1 MKLLT
6 QDVKFDRDLI
16 VKYDR
21 PTARYTS
28 YPTAHA
34 LSSEFTEPRLYDC
47 IARSNQKKSPLS
59 LYFHIP
65 FCQSACYFC
74 GCNVIVTQ
82 TQKAIEPY
90 LNYLSKNIA
99 NVSELID
106 KDRKVSQLHWGGGTP
121 NYLSLAQVEALWNKI
136 HQHFTFE
143 ENAEISIEVNPR
155 YVDRNYIFLLGE
167 LGFNRISF
175 GIQDFNPQVQAA
187 VNRVQPEEL
196 LFNVMGWIREAGF
209 ESANV
214 DLIYGLPFQ
223 NLSTFTET
231 IEKTIK
237 LDPERVAVFNF
248 AYLPSMKPVQKNIA
262 EKDLPQA
269 EEKLAILQMAIEKLT
284 SNGYVFIGMDHF
296 AKPTNELAIAQREG
310 NLHRNFQGYTTLPDA
325 DLFGFGITSISML
338 DDVYFQNHKRLKD
351 YYQAIDAGNLPV
363 EKAVFLDSDD
373 MLRREVIME
382 LMCQFNLSKRQIE
395 AKYNIDFERYFA
407 GEQEHLQALEKDGL
421 VQVDAEQI
429 QVTPVGRLLIRN
441 IATVFDAYSRKNNVR
456 MLSRSI

>member
-16 VKYDR
+16 VKYDH
-21 PTARYTS
+21 PTPRYTS
-28 YPTAHA
+28 YPTAHG
-34 LSSEFTEPRLYDC
+34 LSNEFSETSLRDC
-47 IARSNQKKSPLS
+47 IARGNAKKSPLS

-90 LNYLSKNIA
+90 LNYLYKNIA
-99 NVSELID
+99 SVSQLID
-106 KDRKVSQLHWGGGTP
+106 KDRKVAQLHWGGGTP
-121 NYLSLAQVEALWNKI
+121 NYLNLHQVEALWNQI
-136 HQHFTFE
+136 HKYFTFE
-143 ENAEISIEVNPR
+143 DDAEISIEVNPR
-155 YVDRNYIFLLGE
+155 YVDRNYIFLLRE

-237 LDPERVAVFNF
+237 LDPERIAVFNF
-248 AYLPSMKPVQKNIA
+248 AYVPSMKAVQKNIA
-262 EKDLPQA
+262 EADLPQP

-284 SNGYVFIGMDHF
+284 TNGYVFIGMDHF
-296 AKPTNELAIAQREG
+296 AKPTNELAIAQQEG
-310 NLHRNFQGYTTLPDA
+310 KLHRNFQGYTTLPGA

-338 DDVYFQNHKRLKD
+338 NDVYFQNHKRLKD
-351 YYQAIDAGNLPV
+351 YYQAIEAGKMPV
-363 EKAVFLDSDD
+363 EKAVFLDFDD
-373 MLRREVIME
+373 TLRREIIME
-382 LMCQFNLSKRQIE
+382 LMCQFNLSKRHIE
-395 AKYNIDFERYFA
+395 EKYLLNFDRYFA
-407 GEQEHLQALEKDGL
+407 WEQEHLQTLEQDGL
-421 VQVDAEQI
+421 VQVDAEKI

-441 IATVFDAYSRKNNVR
+441 IATIFDARSRKNQLKV
-456 MLSRSI
+456 LSRSI

>member
-16 VKYDR
+16 VKYDH

-34 LSSEFTEPRLYDC
+34 LSSEFAEADLHEC
-47 IARSNQKKSPLS
+47 IARGNAKKAPLS

-74 GCNVIVTQ
+74 GCNVIITQ

-90 LNYLSKNIA
+90 LNYLYQNIDR
-99 NVSELID
+99 VSGLIA
-106 KDRKVSQLHWGGGTP
+106 KDRKVAQLHWGGGTP
-121 NYLSLAQVEALWNKI
+121 NYLNIHQVEALWNQI
-136 HQHFTFE
+136 HKYFTFE
-143 ENAEISIEVNPR
+143 EDAEISIEVNPR
-155 YVDRNYIFLLGE
+155 YVDRNYILLLRE

-175 GIQDFNPQVQAA
+175 GIQDFNPRVQEA

-223 NLSTFTET
+223 SLSTFTET

-237 LDPERVAVFNF
+237 LDPERIAVFNF
-248 AYLPSMKPVQKNIA
+248 AYLPSMKAVQKNIA
-262 EKDLPQA
+262 EKDLPQP

-284 SNGYVFIGMDHF
+284 TNGYVFIGMDHF
-296 AKPTNELAIAQREG
+296 AKPSNELAIAQREG
-310 NLHRNFQGYTTLPDA
+310 KLHRNFQGYTTLPDA
-325 DLFGFGITSISML
+325 NLFGFGITSISML

-351 YYQAIDAGNLPV
+351 YYQAIDSGNLPI
-363 EKAVFLDSDD
+363 EKAVFLDFDD
-373 MLRREVIME
+373 ILRREIIME
-382 LMCQFNLSKRQIE
+382 LMCQFNLSKSYISE
-395 AKYNIDFERYFA
+395 KYDLDFEQYFA
-407 GEQEHLQALEKDGL
+407 WEQEHLQALEQDGL
-421 VQVDAEQI
+421 VQLYPDRIQI
-429 QVTPVGRLLIRN
+429 TPAGRLLVRN
-441 IATVFDAYSRKNNVR
+441 IATIFDYRSRKNKVR